1 MQLDPNAQSYTDDQ
15 IVGKVN
21 TATVQITRLSAIN
34 ADALADGTTNKAY
47 TATEKTKL
55 TGIESGATADQTGNE
70 VITAINAGSTAI
82 TREAAL
88 DQNNL
93 NIIKT
98 NPIAGEFKIK
108 NIHRDSTGKMDVEY
122 DNVAV

>member
-1 MQLDPNAQSYTDDQ
+1 MTVYINGVEVKASYTDDE

-21 TATVQITRLSAIN
+21 SATAQITRASAVS

-55 TGIESGATADQTGNE
+55 TGIEAGATADQTGAE
-70 VITAINAGSTAI
+70 IQTAVLGLSD
-82 TREAAL
+82 AARKL
-88 DQNNL
+88 
-93 NIIKT
+93 IKT
-98 NPIAGEFKIK
+98 DPQTGEFTVLSIQRKP
-108 NIHRDSTGKMDVEY
+108 TGKLSAKY